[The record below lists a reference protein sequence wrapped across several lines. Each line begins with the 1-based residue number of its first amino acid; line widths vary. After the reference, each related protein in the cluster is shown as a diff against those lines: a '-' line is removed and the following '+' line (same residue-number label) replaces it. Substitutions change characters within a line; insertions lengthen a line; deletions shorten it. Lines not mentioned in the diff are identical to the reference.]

1 MKRFAIRPEPHPDES
16 FNGFLLRVGK
26 LNCVFKPAEIL
37 DSLGIQTT
45 AASGNS
51 GWLEAPSR
59 ETFRALERRLERSLE
74 SHRVRFKARD
84 QLPWLRSEHRMI
96 HDLRLGFPRI
106 CPSCVSEQ
114 GFLDWRWGLAVTAH
128 CPKHECLL
136 LESCP
141 SCHKKLNWGGSL
153 LIGCP
158 YCEKNWDEME
168 LSRASEVT
176 ETERQ
181 LWEEMGSDFSDPDE
195 LRFRDICLAISVA
208 MRPFDVIHEPVKH
221 CPNLSGHSDFV
232 SRAYLL
238 LDSSDLSASWRKQCH
253 QRRQAVRFL
262 GTNFVEAPCD
272 LFSAHLE
279 RNWRGPKEEARLTAE
294 TSCLKHDFPEVTEY
308 ISQSRRDR
316 KLESKGSSG
325 YRYHVT
331 VQSFAEITGM
341 SMESAQDF
349 FRGETLLAHKNV
361 RFSRS
366 RRFDLR
372 QFRGVIR
379 ALPDPEDSIEIFPN
393 NPAFKKHLTTFG
405 QLAHDVIL
413 RRIHGGFSKARGI
426 QSLFLN
432 RCQFE
437 KWLTDQLFRNAKREL
452 KLEQV
457 TDALDCTT
465 QNVRD
470 LVKADVLK
478 LAKSQNG
485 QPRVRGRSFCEH
497 VMLSASAGK

>member
-1 MKRFAIRPEPHPDES
+1 MKRFAVRPEPHPDES

-26 LNCVFKPAEIL
+26 LNCVFKPTEIL
-37 DSLGIQTT
+37 DSLGTRPM
-45 AASGNS
+45 AASGHS

-59 ETFRALERRLERSLE
+59 QIFRALERRLERHLE

-84 QLPWLRSEHRMI
+84 QLPWLRSKHRMI
-96 HDLRLGFPRI
+96 SDLRLGFPRI

-136 LESCP
+136 VGSCP
-141 SCHKKLNWGGSL
+141 GCHKKLNWGGSL

-158 YCEKNWDEME
+158 YCEKNWDDME

-181 LWEEMGSDFSDPDE
+181 LWEEMGSESGDLDE
-195 LRFRDICLAISVA
+195 SRLRDICLAISVA

-232 SRAYLL
+232 GRAYLFL
-238 LDSSDLSASWRKQCH
+238 ESPEVNTSWREQC
-253 QRRQAVRFL
+253 RQKRKGVNFL
-262 GTNFVEAPCD
+262 GKDFVEAPCN
-272 LFSAHLE
+272 LFRTHLE
-279 RNWRGPKEEARLTAE
+279 RNWRGPHDEDPRSTEARIR
-294 TSCLKHDFPEVTEY
+294 KFYFPEVTEY
-308 ISQSRRDR
+308 VSQSRRDR
-316 KLESKGSSG
+316 NIESQGGSG

-331 VQSFAEITGM
+331 VQSFAEISGM

-349 FRGETLLAHKNV
+349 FRGDALIAHKNV

-405 QLAHDVIL
+405 QLANDVIL
-413 RRIHGGFSKARGI
+413 RRIPGGYSKARGI

-432 RCQFE
+432 RCRFE

-457 TDALDCTT
+457 TEALDCSN
-465 QNVRD
+465 QRVRD
-470 LVKADVLK
+470 LVKADILK
-478 LAKSQNG
+478 LAKSQKG
-485 QPRVRGRSFCEH
+485 QPRIRGRSFCEY
-497 VMLSASAGK
+497 VLRSA